1 MSTQLERMT
10 QRVAEIIASKLIR
23 PLRFVD
29 EAIAFVP
36 TPQLT
41 QVQSIVVDWGA
52 DESIL
57 DSAALALAE
66 ALLRHGAFQC
76 GDMPAIRLGETVA
89 GCAFY
94 RDSQAG
100 LSVRGLELEE
110 WMVSTLTGGPADV
123 AEFRHVAQFD
133 VLYGCK

>member
-57 DSAALALAE
+57 DSAALAL
-66 ALLRHGAFQC
+66 
-76 GDMPAIRLGETVA
+76 V
-89 GCAFY
+89 
-94 RDSQAG
+94 
-100 LSVRGLELEE
+100 
-110 WMVSTLTGGPADV
+110 
-123 AEFRHVAQFD
+123 
-133 VLYGCK
+133 